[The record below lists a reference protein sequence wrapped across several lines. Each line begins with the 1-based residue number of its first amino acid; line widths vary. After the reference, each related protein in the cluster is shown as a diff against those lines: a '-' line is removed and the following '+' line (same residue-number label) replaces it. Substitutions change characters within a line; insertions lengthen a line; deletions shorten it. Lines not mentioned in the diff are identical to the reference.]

1 MHGIY
6 CGHLCYSKPAL
17 KSACTQSYREHSQVH
32 IQDVYGR
39 YIEVF
44 NRILDDINVYK

>member
-1 MHGIY
+1 MAYIAAIY
-6 CGHLCYSKPAL
+6 AAQNLLL
-17 KSACTQSYREHSQVH
+17 KVH
-32 IQDVYGR
+32 AHNHIGSTAKFIQDVYGR